1 MNNNFKFN
9 LKENEPFK
17 FDYDTNELYCVLC
30 EDVYNVYND
39 PFTVVI
45 DTVSFIEIT
54 YELCLKCIYS
64 FKNCMECKREL
75 QEPWEKVY
83 FNIKNKTYFCSCCYN
98 DKRNKLYKKCTI
110 SYCEYCC
117 NNERLKCKKV

>member
-9 LKENEPFK
+9 LEENEPFK

-45 DTVSFIEIT
+45 DTDSFIEIT

-75 QEPWEKVY
+75 QEPW
-83 FNIKNKTYFCSCCYN
+83 
-98 DKRNKLYKKCTI
+98 
-110 SYCEYCC
+110 
-117 NNERLKCKKV
+117 

>member
-9 LKENEPFK
+9 LEKNEPFK

-30 EDVYNVYND
+30 KDGYNVYND

-54 YELCLKCIYS
+54 YELCLKCIDS
-64 FKNCMECKREL
+64 FKNCIECKREL
-75 QEPWEKVY
+75 QEPWETVY
-83 FNIKNKTYFCSCCYN
+83 FNIKNKTYFCCCCYD
-98 DKRNKLYKKCTI
+98 DKRNKSYKKCNI
-110 SYCEYCC
+110 GYCEYCC
-117 NNERLKCKKV
+117 NNGRLKCKKV